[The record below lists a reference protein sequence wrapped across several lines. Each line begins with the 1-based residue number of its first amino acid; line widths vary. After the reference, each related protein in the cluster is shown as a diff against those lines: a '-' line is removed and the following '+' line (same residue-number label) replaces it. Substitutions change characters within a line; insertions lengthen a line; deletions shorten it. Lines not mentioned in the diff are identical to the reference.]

1 MKGIPVDR
9 REVLK
14 AAALILGAAVSPSC
28 RRALETGV
36 DLSAPPRAG
45 ALSADQQQAIAAL
58 AELIIPQTDT
68 PGALEAQ
75 VPEFIHHVVV
85 DWYTEAER
93 QIFLEGLAELEASAR
108 VHWSRSF
115 LALQAAQQAQLL
127 SELEP
132 PMEGLLDS
140 DPIQAVALPAGASGD
155 LPFYVKLKELTVL
168 GYYTSRA
175 AAGTELD
182 YQPVP
187 GRYDG
192 DARFRDRQWVR

>member
-1 MKGIPVDR
+1 VNR

-14 AAALILGAAVSPSC
+14 TTALVLGTAVSPSC
-28 RRALETGV
+28 RRALEVGV
-36 DLSAPPRAG
+36 DLAAPPRGG
-45 ALSADQQQAIAAL
+45 ALSAEQQQAIAAL
-58 AELIIPQTDT
+58 AELIIPATDT

-75 VPEFIHHVVV
+75 VPDFIHHMVV
-85 DWYTEAER
+85 DWYTQAER
-93 QIFLEGLAELEASAR
+93 QIFLDGLAELDASAR
-108 VHWSRSF
+108 VHWSQPF
-115 LALQAAQQAQLL
+115 VALQEEQQTQLL

-132 PMEGLLDS
+132 PMEGLVGS
-140 DPIQAVALPAGASGD
+140 DPMQAVALPVGASGD

-187 GRYDG
+187 GTYDG
-192 DARFRDRQWVR
+192 DALFGDRQWTR